1 MIYISLSF
9 LIILSLSLFFL
20 DKNKNNQK
28 GLYEK
33 VNIDN
38 QVYFDEVNTKLKEI
52 ISINNFEKTCEKRHE
67 PFEKYLNK
75 ILESEIGISPIKS
88 LAVHMTNINSSYG
101 LSPFIDIK
109 KLWEE
114 NKIGQ

>member
-1 MIYISLSF
+1 MSKATES
-9 LIILSLSLFFL
+9 
-20 DKNKNNQK
+20 
-28 GLYEK
+28 YEK
-33 VNIDN
+33 LGSYICDGSFT
-38 QVYFDEVNTKLKEI
+38 FDVSNEPTIE
-52 ISINNFEKTCEKRHE
+52 NFEKTCEKRHE

-88 LAVHMTNINSSYG
+88 LAIHMTNVNSSYG

-114 NKIGQ
+114 NKIRQ

>member
-1 MIYISLSF
+1 MISKKMF
-9 LIILSLSLFFL
+9 
-20 DKNKNNQK
+20 QK
-28 GLYEK
+28 H
-33 VNIDN
+33 ID
-38 QVYFDEVNTKLKEI
+38 
-52 ISINNFEKTCEKRHE
+52 NFEKTCEKRHE

-88 LAVHMTNINSSYG
+88 LAIHMTNVNSSYG
-101 LSPFIDIK
+101 LSPFVDIK